1 MKFKDNKVRLNLL
14 FILFVVLFFVV
25 VCFKL
30 SYVALNDVVEGTD
43 LQALE
48 SSRTTVTKKVSAE
61 RGNIYD
67 SAGNLLAQNM
77 NSYTVIAYLSSS
89 RTTNDKYPKHVV
101 DKENT
106 ARQLATILEPLNPKM
121 TYEYIL
127 DLLNQKLYQV
137 ELGPGGRNISE
148 YTKQKIEE
156 LALPG
161 IDFTKTTKRYY
172 QNGDFASYIIG
183 YAKKYEDEK
192 TGEENTVGELG
203 IEGYCDTFLRGKDG
217 TITYSKDAYGY
228 QMANSVSYEVDAED
242 GYDVYLT
249 LDKQIQ
255 IFLDNAVKEISNMG
269 AAWITFTIADADT
282 GAIVG
287 SATSP
292 SFNPNTLN
300 ITDYNN
306 PLTSYTYEPGS
317 TMKIFSF
324 MSAIE
329 EGKYNGSDLYQSG
342 TINVGDY
349 SIKDWNKYGWGQISY
364 DVGFTYSSNTAAVK
378 LAQAIGKEKLV
389 NYYQALGFGKQT
401 GIELANEYQGSL
413 KSLISSTSDVELA
426 TSSFG
431 QGIVV
436 TPIQMIQALS
446 SITNNGTPLKPYI
459 IEKVVNP
466 NTDEVVYQAKR
477 TELGKVYSTST
488 VDKIKE
494 LMDLTVNGEDGA
506 RTGRYY
512 ASSNVRI
519 IGKTGTANYTD
530 KSGKYL
536 TGTYQTI
543 KSFAGVFPKDKP
555 EYILY
560 VAVKDFQ
567 GSSTAFGKVVSSTVE
582 SISKYKNIDER
593 ESDADTSKII
603 TISNYANKDIN
614 VSADSIRSVGLNPI
628 IIGDGNRVIAQYP
641 KRNTTI
647 SAGSKVFLI
656 TNSLNYI
663 MPDMTGWSSTEF
675 VDFCNLIGVKYD
687 IDGYGY
693 VTSTSIAPGI
703 QINLDETITAT
714 CTTITPAS
722 LVTKHEEG

>member
-1 MKFKDNKVRLNLL
+1 MTKIKIKDIIPFKDHPYKVEE
-14 FILFVVLFFVV
+14 
-25 VCFKL
+25 
-30 SYVALNDVVEGTD
+30 D
-43 LQALE
+43 
-48 SSRTTVTKKVSAE
+48 
-61 RGNIYD
+61 D
-67 SAGNLLAQNM
+67 SL
-77 NSYTVIAYLSSS
+77 
-89 RTTNDKYPKHVV
+89 
-101 DKENT
+101 KE
-106 ARQLATILEPLNPKM
+106 LMDSI
-121 TYEYIL
+121 
-127 DLLNQKLYQV
+127 
-137 ELGPGGRNISE
+137 
-148 YTKQKIEE
+148 
-156 LALPG
+156 
-161 IDFTKTTKRYY
+161 
-172 QNGDFASYIIG
+172 
-183 YAKKYEDEK
+183 EK
-192 TGEENTVGELG
+192 TGLIHPVIVREKNNKYEMISGHRRLKAYELLG
-203 IEGYCDTFLRGKDG
+203 IDEIEADIKELTDDEAIVFMVDSNIHREKILPSEKAFAYKMKLDAIKHQGKASATGLHRSREDVGIANDESGETVRRYVRLTYLIPELLQLVDDTVKYGKNQ
-217 TITYSKDAYGY
+217 I
-228 QMANSVSYEVDAED
+228 
-242 GYDVYLT
+242 LT
-249 LDKQIQ
+249 MGIKP
-255 IFLDNAVKEISNMG
+255 AVEISYLSKEEQKLLYSE
-269 AAWITFTIADADT
+269 IIYEELT
-282 GAIVG
+282 
-287 SATSP
+287 P
-292 SFNPNTLN
+292 SH
-300 ITDYNN
+300 
-306 PLTSYTYEPGS
+306 
-317 TMKIFSF
+317 
-324 MSAIE
+324 
-329 EGKYNGSDLYQSG
+329 
-342 TINVGDY
+342 
-349 SIKDWNKYGWGQISY
+349 
-364 DVGFTYSSNTAAVK
+364 
-378 LAQAIGKEKLV
+378 AQAIGKEKLV

-494 LMDLTVNGEDGA
+494 LMDMTVNGEDGA

-593 ESDADTSKII
+593 ESDADTSKIV

-614 VSADSIRSVGLNPI
+614 VYADSIRSVGLNPI

>member
-14 FILFVVLFFVV
+14 FILFVVLFFVA
-25 VCFKL
+25 VCLKL
-30 SYVALNDVVEGTD
+30 TYVALDSTVEGTD

-48 SSRTTVTKKVSAE
+48 SSRTTVTKKVNAE

-67 SAGNLLAQNM
+67 SSGNLLAQNM

-89 RTTNDKYPKHVV
+89 RTTDDRYPKHVV
-101 DKENT
+101 DKDYT
-106 ARQLATILEPLNPKM
+106 ARQLATILEPINAKM

-127 DLLNQKLYQV
+127 GLLSQNLYQV

-156 LALPG
+156 LTLPG
-161 IDFTKTTKRYY
+161 IGFTKTTKRYY

-255 IFLDNAVKEISNMG
+255 IFLDNAVNQISGMG
-269 AAWITFTIADADT
+269 AKWVVFTIADADT

-292 SFNPNTLN
+292 SFNPNILN
-300 ITDYNN
+300 IADYNN
-306 PLTSYTYEPGS
+306 PLTSYSYEPGS

-329 EGKYNGSDLYQSG
+329 EGAYNGSELYPSG
-342 TINVGDY
+342 TIKVGDY
-349 SIKDWNKYGWGQISY
+349 SIKDWNTYGWGSISY

-378 LAQAIGKEKLV
+378 LAQKIGKEKLV
-389 NYYQALGFGKQT
+389 NYYTSLGFGKQT
-401 GIELANEYQGSL
+401 GIELANEYQGSI
-413 KSLISSTSDVELA
+413 KSLVSSTSDVELA
-426 TSSFG
+426 TASFG
-431 QGIVV
+431 QGVVV
-436 TPIQMIQALS
+436 TPIQMIQALTT
-446 SITNNGTPLKPYI
+446 ITNDGTPLKPYI

-466 NTDEVVYQAKR
+466 NTDEIVYQAKR
-477 TELGKVYSTST
+477 TELKKIYSTST

-512 ASSNVRI
+512 ASNNVRI

-530 KSGKYL
+530 SSGKYL

-567 GSSTAFGKVVSSTVE
+567 GSSTNFGKVVSSTVE

-593 ESDADTSKII
+593 DSDANLSKIV
-603 TISNYANKDIN
+603 TVSNYTSKDIN
-614 VSADSIRSVGLNPI
+614 VAVESISSVGLNAI
-628 IIGDGNRVIAQYP
+628 VIGDGTKVIAQYP

-656 TNSLNYI
+656 TNGLNYT
-663 MPDMTGWSSTEF
+663 MPDMYGWSSSEF
-675 VDFCNLIGVKYD
+675 VDFCNLIGVKYE

-693 VTSTSIAPGI
+693 VVSTSIAAGT
-703 QINLDETITAT
+703 QINLDEIIKAN
-714 CTTITPAS
+714 CLTITPAS
-722 LVTKHEEG
+722 LVTHKEG